1 MLLVQKSCAELR
13 LNFRALAASSY
24 KKGCAGDVF
33 SVKTLESQG
42 LKKKKIIKISQL
54 NRNQKAHV
62 SIFYTT
68 HYKNMV

>member
-13 LNFRALAASSY
+13 LNFRALDAFSY

-42 LKKKKIIKISQL
+42 LKKNNHKNL
-54 NRNQKAHV
+54 TAEQKPKGTRVHFLHNAL
-62 SIFYTT
+62 
-68 HYKNMV
+68 